1 MSKNQNLKEILQS
14 IKNYLMI
21 NHPFWGTIVANL
33 DVEIDDK
40 SEDIAKTDCFR
51 KIVFGTRATNLDKK
65 SLLFVFLHEVL
76 HAAFSHSQRGSQKS
90 PLIWNVACDYAVNSI
105 LIEEMNYSPP
115 AEIGCL
121 YDKKYSKLSA
131 EEIYYILIE
140 ELAKEI
146 CPVAKLNKGG
156 SPFESNQEQRQGQGQ
171 GEGQDEE
178 GKTGVSCPLKTENTP
193 NACEKCLREKLP
205 KVYNLGDLLP
215 SKKPKEE
222 MEKMK
227 EVLIQAEII
236 HSKWKTRGNIPGS
249 LAEYIKKIK
258 ETKIPFERLLAKYV
272 SELVSGKEEFTYNP
286 IHKRKFAM
294 FEIVAPSISKRESS
308 KVVVVVDTSGSI
320 STKELEIFAGAIKKL
335 SSTVSELTLI
345 THDVE
350 IQQIV
355 RSYEIENFLK
365 ELKFKGRGG
374 TSHIKAFEYIEQELC
389 RKEGLI
395 PDVVICLTDGYSEY
409 PERPPRF
416 PVIWVLTKEHKE
428 PPWGLKTVIEEN
440 D

>member
-1 MSKNQNLKEILQS
+1 MSKNETLKETLQS
-14 IKNYLMI
+14 IRNYLMI

-51 KIVFGTRATNLDKK
+51 KIIFGTGATNLDKK

-76 HAAFSHSQRGSQKS
+76 HAAFSHSQRGIKKNQ
-90 PLIWNVACDYAVNSI
+90 LIWNVACDYAVNSI
-105 LIEEMNYSPP
+105 LIEEMYYSPP

-121 YDKKYSKLSA
+121 YNKKYSKLSA

-140 ELAKEI
+140 EITKQI
-146 CPVAKLNKGG
+146 CPVAGLNKSG
-156 SPFESNQEQRQGQGQ
+156 SPFESNQELEQEQG
-171 GEGQDEE
+171 EE
-178 GKTGVSCPLKTENTP
+178 GKTDISCPLKTENTP
-193 NACEKCLREKLP
+193 NACEKCLREKLS
-205 KVYNLGDLLP
+205 KAYNLGDLLP
-215 SKKPKEE
+215 SKKPREE

-227 EVLIQAEII
+227 EILVQAEII

-249 LAEYIKKIK
+249 LVEYIKKIK
-258 ETKIPFERLLAKYV
+258 ETKIPFERLLARYV

-286 IHKRKFAM
+286 IHKRKFTM
-294 FEIVAPSISKRESS
+294 FEIVAPSISKKESP
-308 KVVVVVDTSGSI
+308 KVVVIVDTSGSI

-335 SSTVSELTLI
+335 SSTVDELTLI

-350 IQQIV
+350 IQQVV
-355 RSYEIENFLK
+355 RSYAIENFLK

-374 TSHIKAFEYIEQELC
+374 TSHIKAFEYIEQELY
-389 RKEGLI
+389 RKEGFI
-395 PDVVICLTDGYSEY
+395 PDVVVCLTDGYSEY
-409 PERPPRF
+409 PEKPPRF
-416 PVIWVLTKEHKE
+416 PVVWVLTEKHKE